1 MLLKFLTYN
10 VLGHCMLKILEAFT
24 VKLRFITL
32 LWVKNT
38 CSHRIPDIH
47 DLGGFLQND
56 QVVQIIILTINLTI

>member
-1 MLLKFLTYN
+1 
-10 VLGHCMLKILEAFT
+10 MLKILEAFT

-47 DLGGFLQND
+47 DLSKYNKYKKAHLQYVLA
-56 QVVQIIILTINLTI
+56 QSIN